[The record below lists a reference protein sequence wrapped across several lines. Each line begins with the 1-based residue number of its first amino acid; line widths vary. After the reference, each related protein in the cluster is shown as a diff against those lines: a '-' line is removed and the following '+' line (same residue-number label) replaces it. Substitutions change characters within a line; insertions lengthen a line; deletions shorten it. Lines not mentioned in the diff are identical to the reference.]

1 LVKHPVG
8 SIVVTAPSVMCALY
22 GALVTSSM
30 PTALVGVR
38 VPSPLQQRMKI
49 AALIGGAVAGF
60 DASSSFFLY
69 PAVRDSI
76 ANGNASAASWFLTI
90 SGIVGAAVLLQAG
103 RLADRYG
110 HHRLF
115 VVGATG
121 FAVATLLAVVAPTLP
136 LLIAARA
143 LQAAALAV
151 IGPSSVAIIVAVSA
165 PERRAADL
173 GLFAAAT
180 GAMGMFGPVVT
191 ALLIK
196 ATSWRIPMLVMI
208 PIIVVGMVFAWPG
221 WSVERAA
228 ERASVPLDIVGGLA
242 VMTGLG
248 LLVAAVVKGNAWGWL
263 SARAITLLVVAV
275 LLLVAAVWR
284 ARHHADPAVPLD
296 LFPFRSLRV
305 GAALGFVASFAFF
318 AHWLALMGYM
328 TGVWKYSATRAGM
341 WLTLMPAMMMMFGVA
356 AGKAADRVGFRRVL
370 VPSAVFYAIG
380 FGVFALRA
388 TATPN
393 RLMLFLGVF
402 AAGVG
407 MAGVWPLLA
416 SVGTRGLPP
425 DRMATGAALLQTV
438 QRMGGSLGSAAVVV
452 LLEGSGAGVARH
464 MRPMW
469 MLAASGLLIALIA
482 GVFAT
487 EGLRSPST

>member
-1 LVKHPVG
+1 VISDTPQAA
-8 SIVVTAPSVMCALY
+8 SIGVHVVPSV
-22 GALVTSSM
+22 
-30 PTALVGVR
+30 
-38 VPSPLQQRMKI
+38 LQKRMKI

-76 ANGNASAASWFLTI
+76 AHGNASAASWFLTI

-115 VVGATG
+115 VVGASG
-121 FAVATLLAVVAPTLP
+121 FGVATLLAVVAPTLP

-143 LQAAALAV
+143 LQAASLAI
-151 IGPSSVAIIVAVSA
+151 IGPSSVAIIVATSA

-196 ATSWRIPMLVMI
+196 ATSWRVPMLVMI
-208 PIIVVGMVFAWPG
+208 PIIMVGVVFALPG
-221 WSVERAA
+221 WSA
-228 ERASVPLDIVGGLA
+228 ERLINREPTPLDVVGGLA
-242 VMTGLG
+242 VMVGLG
-248 LLVAAVVKGNAWGWL
+248 VLVAAVVKGNAWGWL
-263 SARAITLLVVAV
+263 SARTTTLVATAI
-275 LLLVAAVWR
+275 LLLIAAVWR

-305 GAALGFVASFAFF
+305 GGAIGFVASFAFF
-318 AHWLALMGYM
+318 AHWLALMSYM
-328 TGVWKYSATRAGM
+328 TGVWRYSATRAGI
-341 WLTLMPAMMMMFGVA
+341 WLTIMPAMMMLFGVA
-356 AGKAADRVGFRRVL
+356 AGKAADRVGFRRVI
-370 VPSAVFYAIG
+370 VPAALFYAAG
-380 FGVFALRA
+380 FGAFARQG

-393 RLMLFLGVF
+393 VAILFLGVF

-416 SVGTRGLPP
+416 SIGTRGLPS

-438 QRMGGSLGSAAVVV
+438 QRIGGSLGSAAVVV
-452 LLEGSGAGVARH
+452 LLDGSGASVARH
-464 MRPMW
+464 MRPIW
-469 MLAASGLLIALIA
+469 MLAGSGIVLALIGA
-482 GVFAT
+482 VFAT
-487 EGLRSPST
+487 DHAAARSVPPDLRSSAAGTITGGLAD

>member
-1 LVKHPVG
+1 
-8 SIVVTAPSVMCALY
+8 VTFHA
-22 GALVTSSM
+22 
-30 PTALVGVR
+30 PTASIAGSASV
-38 VPSPLQQRMKI
+38 LQQRMKI

-76 ANGNASAASWFLTI
+76 AHGNASSASWFLTV

-115 VVGATG
+115 VVGGSG
-121 FAVATLLAVVAPTLP
+121 FAIATLLAVVAPTLP

-143 LQAAALAV
+143 LQAASLAI

-208 PIIVVGMVFAWPG
+208 PIILVGVLFAWPG
-221 WSVERAA
+221 WSVERASDREPA
-228 ERASVPLDIVGGLA
+228 PLDVVGGVA
-242 VMTGLG
+242 VMVGLG
-248 LLVAAVVKGNAWGWL
+248 VLVAAVVKGNAWGWL
-263 SARAITLLVVAV
+263 SARTTTLGAISVA
-275 LLLVAAVWR
+275 LLVAAVWR

-296 LFPFRSLRV
+296 LFLYRSLRV
-305 GAALGFVASFAFF
+305 GGALGFVASFAFF
-318 AHWLALMGYM
+318 AHWLALMNYM
-328 TGVWKYSATRAGM
+328 TGVWRYSATRSGI
-341 WLTLMPAMMMMFGVA
+341 WLTLMPAMMMVFGVA
-356 AGKAADRVGFRRVL
+356 AGKAADRVGFRRVM
-370 VPSAVFYAIG
+370 VPTALFYTLG
-380 FGVFALRA
+380 FGGFALKG

-393 RLMLFLGVF
+393 LAVLFVGVF

-438 QRMGGSLGSAAVVV
+438 QRVGGSLGSAAVVV
-452 LLEGSGAGVARH
+452 VLEGSGADVARH

-469 MLAASGLLIALIA
+469 MLAGSGIVLVIIAAVFVGDRAPMVPGLTESGDGASRGERNRNR
-482 GVFAT
+482 VRN
-487 EGLRSPST
+487 LR

>member
-1 LVKHPVG
+1 
-8 SIVVTAPSVMCALY
+8 
-22 GALVTSSM
+22 VTSHA
-30 PTALVGVR
+30 PTALTGANA
-38 VPSPLQQRMKI
+38 PSALQQRMKL

-60 DASSSFFLY
+60 DASASFFLY

-76 ANGNASAASWFLTI
+76 AHGNASSASWFLTI

-115 VVGATG
+115 VVGASG
-121 FAVATLLAVVAPTLP
+121 FAAATLLAVVAPTLA

-143 LQAAALAV
+143 LQAASLAI

-208 PIIVVGMVFAWPG
+208 PIILVGAVLAWPG
-221 WSVERAA
+221 WSA
-228 ERASVPLDIVGGLA
+228 ERSVDREPAPLDIVGGCA
-242 VMTGLG
+242 VMVGLG
-248 LLVAAVVKGNAWGWL
+248 VLVAAVVKGNAWGWL
-263 SARAITLLVVAV
+263 SARTTAMVGLSLV
-275 LLLVAAVWR
+275 LLVAAVWR
-284 ARHHADPAVPLD
+284 ARHHAHPAVPLD

-305 GAALGFVASFAFF
+305 GTALGFVASLAFF
-318 AHWLALMGYM
+318 AHWLALMSYM
-328 TGVWKYSATRAGM
+328 TGVWHYSPTRAGM
-341 WLTLMPAMMMMFGVA
+341 WLTLMPAMMMAFGIG
-356 AGKAADRVGFRRVL
+356 AGKVADRVGSRRVM
-370 VPSAVFYAIG
+370 VPAALFYAIG
-380 FGVFALRA
+380 FGTFALSG
-388 TATPN
+388 TASPN
-393 RLMLFLGVF
+393 LAILFLGVF

-425 DRMATGAALLQTV
+425 DRMATGAAVLQTV
-438 QRMGGSLGSAAVVV
+438 QRIGGSLGSVAVVV
-452 LLEGSGAGVARH
+452 LLERSGADVGRH

-469 MLAASGLLIALIA
+469 MLGGSGVVLAVIAM
-482 GVFAT
+482 VYAT
-487 EGLRSPST
+487 DLPVARTVTKP